1 MALGVKP
8 GDRVALLLEN
18 SPEFLISFFGIAAC
32 RGVAVPLNLEF
43 KEDEL
48 KFYLG
53 DAGACCLIVD
63 TVRAELAQRVAGALP
78 QQVTVVVNGPPVAGT
93 RSLPELLAHARS
105 ASLPACAL
113 DDELIYIY
121 SSGSTG
127 RPKCAPRTVVQYW
140 WEMDDVIECL
150 QLGRRDTIFCMIPL
164 FHNFGAVHC
173 MLASVGSGARLVIL
187 DNANPFALHR
197 ARALRLMQTER
208 VTILPGVPFM
218 FGHLANT
225 SSDCDLA
232 SVRICYS
239 AAAALT
245 REISDAFLARFKVPI
260 RNHYGCTEVG
270 VMTINLDPD
279 PREHG
284 ESVGQAFPGV
294 RIRILDDAG
303 RDLPA
308 GEVGEIVV
316 GSRAM
321 TSGYRGTGEDG
332 RALFRDGLYYTGDL
346 GSLDAAGRLF
356 LRGRRKFVI
365 DVVGQ
370 KVSPIEIE
378 DVLAEH
384 PAVRDSVVL
393 GVPNADGKGE
403 HVKAYVVADRA
414 CAVDELLSFCRSRL
428 ANFKVPQ
435 ALEFISEVP
444 KNGLGKTLRKREIL
458 DTLIIQQGPR
468 TGGATV

>member
-1 MALGVKP
+1 
-8 GDRVALLLEN
+8 
-18 SPEFLISFFGIAAC
+18 
-32 RGVAVPLNLEF
+32 
-43 KEDEL
+43 
-48 KFYLG
+48 
-53 DAGACCLIVD
+53 
-63 TVRAELAQRVAGALP
+63 
-78 QQVTVVVNGPPVAGT
+78 VTVVVNV
-93 RSLPELLAHARS
+93 LPELLAHARS

-187 DNANPFALHR
+187 DNANPFALQR
-197 ARALRLMQTER
+197 SRALRLMQAER

-245 REISDAFLARFKVPI
+245 RDISDAFLARFKVPI

-279 PREHG
+279 PRDLSRSDSISRSHQI
-284 ESVGQAFPGV
+284 STMRA
-294 RIRILDDAG
+294 
-303 RDLPA
+303 DLPA

-316 GSRAM
+316 VLPAAAGAS
-321 TSGYRGTGEDG
+321 ENG
-332 RALFRDGLYYTGDL
+332 RALFRTA
-346 GSLDAAGRLF
+346 SLHRHRPMPPAAGPRKLCPSAEGQPDRD
-356 LRGRRKFVI
+356 RGRAR
-365 DVVGQ
+365 
-370 KVSPIEIE
+370 
-378 DVLAEH
+378 
-384 PAVRDSVVL
+384 
-393 GVPNADGKGE
+393 
-403 HVKAYVVADRA
+403 RA
-414 CAVDELLSFCRSRL
+414 SGSA
-428 ANFKVPQ
+428 
-435 ALEFISEVP
+435 
-444 KNGLGKTLRKREIL
+444 
-458 DTLIIQQGPR
+458 
-468 TGGATV
+468 